1 MLHKE
6 LILLKKSGCEIVRSK
21 TGTWFAEKPFWRT
34 SFPNRPFGGRAFCD
48 FDCHRADTEFFN
60 KISSKRT
67 FTAKT
72 TNVRLGEQATNRHSD
87 LMHKSGPL
95 SGPLLIKQQGV
106 SIYN

>member
-1 MLHKE
+1 MISPLQFRLAALQTLAAVQKVGKE
-6 LILLKKSGCEIVRSK
+6 G
-21 TGTWFAEKPFWRT
+21 
-34 SFPNRPFGGRAFCD
+34 
-48 FDCHRADTEFFN
+48 
-60 KISSKRT
+60 SKRT

-106 SIYN
+106 SIYNCIDNLYRRRPLLGTTKSPKAL